1 MKHNISKHVTLKGTF
16 TAPKTRVRDGG
27 LKSVT
32 SGFTVRNQKK
42 DKSDPK

>member
-1 MKHNISKHVTLKGTF
+1 MKHNISKYIMLKGTF
-16 TAPKTRVRDGG
+16 TAVKTCVRDEG
-27 LKSVT
+27 LKSMT